1 MSKTQA
7 NVLHIFSKK
16 TQKPTFLRTGN
27 GKPKKKHF
35 YIITIEVHNLKL
47 CFKKLFNETG
57 QIKSC

>member
-16 TQKPTFLRTGN
+16 TRKPTFLRNGN

-35 YIITIEVHNLKL
+35 YIITIEVPNLKL
-47 CFKKLFNETG
+47 CFKKLFKETG